1 MKTSITNL
9 LRHVPSV
16 YCITLRYILCVTIF
30 AFIDV
35 RQARCETWT
44 SVTVDSV
51 SVGNDILVG
60 RLHSSSKGSHFYSY
74 YVKSLKE
81 KRDSIHKRK
90 SPFDLYYT
98 TPLYRDYP
106 LFLEEFRKNNDY
118 VIALFENNNKGYTD
132 NQMCLTIYLIIDE
145 DGTSFC
151 HRIRSRIR
159 LTDVFTA
166 SELMEKIRQVGSCR
180 YTTPLVTKPK
190 HGYLELSYY

>member
-1 MKTSITNL
+1 MQKIITNIF
-9 LRHVPSV
+9 RHAQSV
-16 YCITLRYILCVTIF
+16 SCVTLRYILCVTIF
-30 AFIDV
+30 AFIGIQ
-35 RQARCETWT
+35 QARCETWT
-44 SVTVDSV
+44 SATVDSV
-51 SVGNDILVG
+51 YIGNDILVG
-60 RLHSSSKGSHFYSY
+60 RLHSSSEGSHFYSY

-132 NQMCLTIYLIIDE
+132 KQMCLTIYLIIDE

-166 SELMEKIRQVGSCR
+166 SELIGKIRQVGSCL
-180 YTTPLVTKPK
+180 YTAPLVTKPK
-190 HGYLELSYY
+190 HGYLELSYD

>member
-1 MKTSITNL
+1 M
-9 LRHVPSV
+9 
-16 YCITLRYILCVTIF
+16 LRYILCVTIF

-35 RQARCETWT
+35 QQARCETWI

-51 SVGNDILVG
+51 SVGNETLIGILNSSPKG
-60 RLHSSSKGSHFYSY
+60 RFFYSY
-74 YVKSLKE
+74 YIKSLKE
-81 KRDSIHKRK
+81 KRDSIHKKK

-132 NQMCLTIYLIIDE
+132 KQMKLDIYLIIDE

-151 HRIRSRIR
+151 HEIVSRIR

-166 SELMEKIRQVGSCR
+166 SELIEKIRQVGSCR
-180 YTTPLVTKPK
+180 YTTPLVTQPK

>member
-9 LRHVPSV
+9 FSHVPSV
-16 YCITLRYILCVTIF
+16 HCITLRYILCVTIF
-30 AFIDV
+30 AFIGV
-35 RQARCETWT
+35 QQARCETWT

-60 RLHSSSKGSHFYSY
+60 RLHSSPKGRCFYSY
-74 YVKSLKE
+74 YIKSLKE

-132 NQMCLTIYLIIDE
+132 KQMVLCIYILVDE

-151 HRIRSRIR
+151 HEITSRTK

-166 SELMEKIRQVGSCR
+166 SELIGKIRQVGSCR
-180 YTTPLVTKPK
+180 YTTPLVTQPK